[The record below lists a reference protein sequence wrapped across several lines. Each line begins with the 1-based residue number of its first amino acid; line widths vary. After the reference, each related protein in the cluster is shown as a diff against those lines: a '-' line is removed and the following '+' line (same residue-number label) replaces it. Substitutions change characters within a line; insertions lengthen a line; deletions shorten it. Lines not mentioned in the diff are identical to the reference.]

1 MKFFLI
7 LDKEKEPSVTVVCDK
22 VTPMVE
28 KMQALCLEYDENEAI
43 IYGYADEEIIPL
55 PLADVAC
62 FFTKESKVFAV
73 IGDREYA
80 VKLRVKQVEEL
91 VDDSFIKIN
100 QGCIINVNQVEKF
113 AVSFG
118 GALKV
123 VLKNGRFDYVSR
135 REVKNIK
142 RRFGL

>member
-1 MKFFLI
+1 MKFFLM

-22 VTPMVE
+22 VTPTVE
-28 KMQALCLEYDENEAI
+28 KIEALCRDYDEKEEML
-43 IYGYADEEIIPL
+43 YGYIEEEILPL

-100 QGCIINVNQVEKF
+100 QGCIVNVSQVAKF
-113 AVSFG
+113 SVSFG

>member
-22 VTPMVE
+22 VTPTVE
-28 KMQALCLEYDENEAI
+28 KMQALCREYDENEAVL
-43 IYGYADEEIIPL
+43 YGYADEEIIPL
-55 PLADVAC
+55 PLADVVC

-91 VDDSFIKIN
+91 VDDSFVKIN